1 MARRTAT
8 VKTLSHAD
16 IPIREFYAL
25 YTALISHVTPT
36 VTTMKEIGT
45 KIFDDVGVELE
56 KRRYALGKPVHQC
69 SADVFQR
76 MGFHIPPFNS
86 INHLHLHLLSL
97 PTRGVRKLEFPFSEG
112 KNGKTKGFSWF
123 VEVDQAIE
131 ILQREKSIGV
141 FPC

>member
-1 MARRTAT
+1 MYTPPTSR
-8 VKTLSHAD
+8 V
-16 IPIREFYAL
+16 IPI
-25 YTALISHVTPT
+25 

-45 KIFDDVGVELE
+45 RIFDDLGVTPEN
-56 KRRYALGKPVHQC
+56 RRYELG
-69 SADVFQR
+69 VFSPTTTQLILRR

-86 INHLHLHLLSL
+86 ISHLHLHLLSL
-97 PTRGVRKLEFPFSEG
+97 PTRGVRKFEFPFSEG
-112 KNGKTKGFSWF
+112 KNGKSKGFSWF